1 MKLVER
7 ATVTEVVISNRSRQE
22 QKSLGLRTLVPKVG
36 SPRLIEV
43 EWQVLGHDS
52 LQTFGHA
59 LDRAGEFTRRTLAVY
74 GVENPT
80 FAIIVITVCSL
91 GLNFPGLRLHV

>member
-7 ATVTEVVISNRSRQE
+7 ATVTEVVISDRSRQE
-22 QKSLGLRTLVPKVG
+22 QKPLGLRTLAPKVG
-36 SPRLIEV
+36 SPRLVEV

-59 LDRAGEFTRRTLAVY
+59 LDRWHIYETYIGSIWGGESD
-74 GVENPT
+74 
-80 FAIIVITVCSL
+80 VCHNRDQCVLL
-91 GLNFPGLRLHV
+91 GG